1 MTVQQSLKN
10 EHYPENFIFSQSEDN
25 AKTKIF
31 DNIFTRI
38 FGKPSFLQKI

>member
-1 MTVQQSLKN
+1 MTAQQTLEN
-10 EHYPENFIFSQSEDN
+10 EYYTENLIFLQSEDN

-38 FGKPSFLQKI
+38 F